1 MLTQPRDLRIVA
13 MWEDDESPMGRLFG
27 WTRQIHPD
35 DWFVDRQHRRYIE
48 NSTDDNDPP
57 KFSEYFRGLL
67 IGTVIGFT
75 LGYICGVSQG
85 KMIEV
90 RTITGGDIRV

>member
-13 MWEDDESPMGRLFG
+13 MWEDVESPLGRLFG

-35 DWFVDRQHRRYIE
+35 DWFVDREHRRYIE
-48 NSTDDNDPP
+48 NSTDDDDDSP
-57 KFSEYFRGLL
+57 KFSHFFRGFLM
-67 IGTVIGFT
+67 GTVIGFT

-85 KMIEV
+85 KLEV
-90 RTITGGDIRV
+90 RTITGGDIRL